1 MKISGVLVLLS
12 VGMLIISSCRQ
23 NKSSVN
29 KSAIDKELEV
39 AFDSSNQMIKFGNTL
54 FSLPSPYQLSILIKQ
69 IGSPLNTE
77 LLNSTNNYTKYTSLF
92 KKSVNLGVYGA
103 DLAYLNIYEQSPSV
117 ISCFSVIKIMATDL
131 GLTSAFSPSLF
142 ERIENN
148 IDNKDSL
155 LFIMSNTYRDVDI
168 YLKENDREREGALV
182 LAGGWVEA
190 MYLLTQL
197 SAETKNETLITRVGE
212 SKQPLENLIKILSPY
227 YNESTDI
234 KDIIDDLIELANEFD
249 GVANQY
255 AFKQPETKA
264 DLRLTKIHSETK
276 VIVLPEVLGKITQKV
291 ASIRELIIK

>member
-1 MKISGVLVLLS
+1 MKISGVVVIMS
-12 VGMLIISSCRQ
+12 VGLLIISSCRQ
-23 NKSSVN
+23 NKNNIN
-29 KSAIDKELEV
+29 KSKIDKGLEV
-39 AFDSSNQMIKFGNTL
+39 EFDSSSQMIKFGNTL

-77 LLNSTNNYTKYTSLF
+77 LLNSTNNNPKYTSLF

-117 ISCFSVIKIMATDL
+117 ISYFSVIKIMATDL
-131 GLTSAFSPSLF
+131 GLTSAFSPTLF

-155 LFIMSNTYRDVDI
+155 LFIMSNTYRDVDL

-197 SAETKNETLITRVGE
+197 SAETKNDALITRVGE

-234 KDIIDDLIELANEFD
+234 KDIVDDLIELANEFD
-249 GVANQY
+249 GVENRY
-255 AFKQPETKA
+255 TFKQPETKA

-276 VIVLPEVLGKITQKV
+276 VIVSPEVLGKITNKI